1 MSCLIKIYS
10 AYKVSFFLSLI
21 LRGYKGSKIRF
32 PLVGNQLFGILYSR
46 AITGSLMEWTFMVIV
61 YMGCEM
67 YALWYK
73 CK

>member
-1 MSCLIKIYS
+1 M
-10 AYKVSFFLSLI
+10 
-21 LRGYKGSKIRF
+21 SKIGF